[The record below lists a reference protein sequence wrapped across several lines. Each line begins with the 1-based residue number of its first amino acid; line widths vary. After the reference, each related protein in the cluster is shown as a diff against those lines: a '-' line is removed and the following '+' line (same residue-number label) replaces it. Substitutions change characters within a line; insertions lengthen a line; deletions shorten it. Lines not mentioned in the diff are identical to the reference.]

1 VTVLFALPALLSVGE
16 IHFIDLIGF
25 YLIVKSCC
33 ELHKISSFCLVKCA
47 SLFEW
52 FFRITL

>member
-1 VTVLFALPALLSVGE
+1 MTVLFALPALLSVGE